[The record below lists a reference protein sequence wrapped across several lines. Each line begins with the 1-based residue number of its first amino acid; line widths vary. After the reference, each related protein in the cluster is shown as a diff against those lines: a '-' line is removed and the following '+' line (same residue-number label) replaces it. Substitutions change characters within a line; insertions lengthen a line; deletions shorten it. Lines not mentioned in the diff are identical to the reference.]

1 MKKIL
6 CIAASM
12 DTGGAETFLM
22 KIFRGINKE
31 QWHMDFCVTKQE
43 RGFYDN
49 EIEENGGKIFR
60 ITQKT
65 ESLKKFKKEL
75 SDVIKQNSYD
85 VVFRSGASCF
95 TALDLWVAKKCGV
108 KVRVLRS
115 SNAGTMQG
123 RVQQLINVIC
133 RKAMTSAAN
142 VKMAPSMLA
151 AEYTFGKKAA
161 HNSVCIL
168 KNGLDVQRYVFN
180 EQARQTIRQEL
191 GIEDKF
197 VVGHVG
203 RFSAQKNHS
212 FLIDIFHFFQKEK
225 QKDSVLLL
233 LGTGEDEEKIK
244 AKVKELG
251 IEDKVFFMGVKS
263 NVVDYLMAMDMLLFP
278 SLFEGMPNVVIEA
291 QTTGLPC
298 LISDT
303 ITKEVMVTDCIKML
317 SLAEPKE
324 VWSEEMK
331 KINKKQDRRIYA
343 QKMAQEGYE
352 MQEVIERF
360 CKEIDI

>member
-1 MKKIL
+1 M
-6 CIAASM
+6 
-12 DTGGAETFLM
+12 
-22 KIFRGINKE
+22 
-31 QWHMDFCVTKQE
+31 
-43 RGFYDN
+43 
-49 EIEENGGKIFR
+49 
-60 ITQKT
+60 
-65 ESLKKFKKEL
+65 
-75 SDVIKQNSYD
+75 
-85 VVFRSGASCF
+85 
-95 TALDLWVAKKCGV
+95 
-108 KVRVLRS
+108 
-115 SNAGTMQG
+115 
-123 RVQQLINVIC
+123 
-133 RKAMTSAAN
+133 
-142 VKMAPSMLA
+142 
-151 AEYTFGKKAA
+151 
-161 HNSVCIL
+161 